1 MNYYEAQQRLE
12 LSGALRVLKK
22 DTAPLILGFL
32 NAVFR
37 ADHAVAR
44 TEREMVA
51 RLTEYIERV
60 NEEAAKIV
68 ITGRAKDFLSQ
79 WCDPKFGVLKNRYNE
94 ALEVVYELTPDA
106 DAALTFIEGSRRDF
120 IGTES
125 KLRTIAE
132 KLEEIVANTDSDRHR
147 RIDRLRADRAKL
159 DQQIQELLRGDPVPT
174 FSRIEVTERYQLV
187 QDLALSLRRDFTVI
201 RERFQQLARRI
212 VEQHSAGGMK
222 RGHVVRGAI
231 DDELRLRESDE
242 GQSFA
247 AFQQFLLQPE
257 SQERFFDLIGR
268 VETLEL
274 IPKEQREAGVLK
286 NLPSVLL
293 EEAGGVVETNRR
305 LSAALRRVLDSVA
318 TGRRQQ
324 TAAIIA
330 EIKALA
336 YALKDS
342 PPEGPILDGPAEVN
356 LEEAEWLNR
365 VPWQAPDEVSMPD
378 VIGVAAGGDPLE
390 AAAQIAR
397 LEHIDFARLKDNI
410 EKSFNHFGNH
420 FRLSEV
426 FDFVPPTPERLIL
439 EILGYLALAAKNAD
453 WKVDHR
459 AGHDFVASV
468 PGGAIAYRVPQIYFY
483 RSGQKIIQ

>member
-1 MNYYEAQQRLE
+1 MNYYETQQRLE
-12 LSGALRVLKK
+12 MSGALRVLKK

-32 NAVFR
+32 HAAFR

-44 TEREMVA
+44 TEREMIA
-51 RLTEYIERV
+51 RLTEYIERI
-60 NEEAAKIV
+60 NEE
-68 ITGRAKDFLSQ
+68 TGDTLIPGKAKDYLSQ

-94 ALEVVYELTPDA
+94 TLEVVYEITPDV
-106 DAALTFIEGSRRDF
+106 DMALSFIEGSRRNF

-132 KLEEIVANTDSDRHR
+132 KLQEIADNTDSDRHR
-147 RIDRLRADRAKL
+147 RIDRLRAEREKL
-159 DQQIQELLRGDPVPT
+159 DNQIRELLRGDPVPI

-257 SQERFFDLIGR
+257 SQERFFDLIER
-268 VETLEL
+268 VERLDV
-274 IPKEQREAGVLK
+274 IPPDQREAGVLK

-305 LSAALRRVLDSVA
+305 LSSALRRVLDSVA
-318 TGRRQQ
+318 TSRRQE

-365 VPWQAPDEVSMPD
+365 VPWQAGDEISIPAE
-378 VIGVAAGGDPLE
+378 IGAAATGDPLE
-390 AAAQIAR
+390 AAARLAR
-397 LEHIDFARLKDNI
+397 LEHIDFARLKANI
-410 EKSFNHFGNH
+410 ERAFGHFGNH

-426 FDFVPPTPERLIL
+426 FDFVPPTSERLIL

-459 AGHDFVASV
+459 VGHEFVASV
-468 PGGAIAYRVPQIYFY
+468 PGCPVAYRVPQIYFY
-483 RSGQKIIQ
+483 RAGQQILQ